1 LFSRNKQGERRMSPP
16 AYRLLLAAHIIV
28 SGAWLG
34 IAFAKVVLGAAAAS
48 TGTHGLSNAL

>member
-1 LFSRNKQGERRMSPP
+1 MSPP

-34 IAFAKVVLGAAAAS
+34 IAFAKVVLGAATAS